1 MIQAHRHSQWQLKGE
16 VRGEI
21 AHVNKHLVPGGVGA
35 LQPRRTLLN
44 TQKVRAVNLGGWLVI
59 EKWIKPSLFDN
70 IPDGDLLVR
79 HDLYSNFLTLSVA
92 SK

>member
-1 MIQAHRHSQWQLKGE
+1 MIVIQAHRHSQWQLEGKAT
-16 VRGEI
+16 GEI
-21 AHVNKHLVPGGVGA
+21 VDLNKHLVPGGVGA
-35 LQPRRTLLN
+35 LQPQRTLLN

-79 HDLYSNFLTLSVA
+79 DDLYSNF
-92 SK
+92 